1 MIPAN
6 KYIVNGKQGSMK
18 TNLKARAF
26 VAPTP
31 TVVAAAYDDAGG
43 ADACTLA
50 FVMMSSH
57 KPPCVTIAINAT
69 LKRKTLKSILA
80 RGAFTVNYPNMAQSK
95 EVDYLGVES
104 GYDADKLTAIGY
116 TVSTGEA
123 SGAPVIDQMPLALEC
138 KVVHTVT
145 VGSHTQ
151 ITGEIINICA
161 DESVVNADGKVDLDA
176 LAPMIYDEESLSYRN
191 LGPKAADAFKP
202 GAALRKSL
210 RAEK

>member
-1 MIPAN
+1 
-6 KYIVNGKQGSMK
+6 MK
-18 TNLKARAF
+18 RDLKTRAL

-31 TVVAAAYDDAGG
+31 TVVAAAYDESGK

-69 LKRKTLKSILA
+69 QRRKTLKSILA
-80 RGAFTVNYPNMAQSK
+80 SGAFTVNYPALAQAR
-95 EVDYLGVES
+95 ETDYLGVET
-104 GYDADKLTAIGY
+104 GYEADKLAAIGY
-116 TVSTGEA
+116 TVTMGAA

-151 ITGEIINICA
+151 VTGEIVNICA
-161 DESVVNADGKVDLDA
+161 DESIVDESGKISLDA
-176 LAPMIYDEESLSYRN
+176 LDPIIYDEESLTYRK
-191 LGPKAADAFKP
+191 LGSSAAEAFKP
-202 GAALRKSL
+202 GAALRKQL
-210 RAEK
+210 RG